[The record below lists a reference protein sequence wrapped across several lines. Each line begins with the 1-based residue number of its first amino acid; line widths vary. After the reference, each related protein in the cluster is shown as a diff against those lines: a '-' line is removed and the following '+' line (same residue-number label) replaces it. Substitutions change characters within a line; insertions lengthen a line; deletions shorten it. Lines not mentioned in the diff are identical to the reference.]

1 MQVTQCLGGLQPAPW
16 YLAVAAP
23 SGSAAAWP
31 RPGDLRAFRVPH
43 GAFVKLHAGT
53 WHAGPLFAAS
63 PHMDFY
69 NLVRLA
75 KIVPAT
81 LRWSKKSQSGLKI
94 CCSFGCIWRRLCHP
108 GGCLPGSQCLGPAG
122 P

>member
-1 MQVTQCLGGLQPAPW
+1 MQVTQCLGGLQPVPW

-23 SGSAAAWP
+23 SGSVAAWP
-31 RPGDLRAFRVPH
+31 RAGDLRAFRVPH

-75 KIVPAT
+75 RA
-81 LRWSKKSQSGLKI
+81 
-94 CCSFGCIWRRLCHP
+94 
-108 GGCLPGSQCLGPAG
+108 A
-122 P
+122 

>member
-1 MQVTQCLGGLQPAPW
+1 MNGGRDCPSTSGNCTDQLLDCYFPGGAQHAGCGTQRPVQVTQCLGGLQPVPW

-23 SGSAAAWP
+23 SGGVAAWP
-31 RPGDLRAFRVPH
+31 RPSDLRAFRVPH

-69 NLVRLA
+69 NLVRLGR
-75 KIVPAT
+75 KDRFV
-81 LRWSKKSQSGLKI
+81 S
-94 CCSFGCIWRRLCHP
+94 
-108 GGCLPGSQCLGPAG
+108 AG
-122 P
+122 Q